1 VPVETITKIEADAPV
16 AGPEPE
22 TAEKQDE
29 AVLRKVAVQH
39 LDRVRKF
46 KLYLATYLLAMLVL
60 TPIWIITQ
68 YETADGWPK
77 HLSSRSRYPGDWD
90 PWIIWVALAGA
101 IVVAIVG
108 IRAYL
113 DRQETEGEIEREI
126 ERLKTH

>member
-1 VPVETITKIEADAPV
+1 MPVETITKTEPDAPV
-16 AGPEPE
+16 ARPGPE